1 MREPPRPLGHGVVLA
16 LVRRDGDAAAN
27 LAGNEAELLRVKFLA
42 AMDDDFNTAVGIATL
57 FDFVRLVNKYID
69 QHGLEKKSSADV
81 LSQLSEMMLV
91 LRELTDTLGLFL
103 TEPIATRSGA
113 DEKTVSKLMELVIE
127 IRSRSRAAKDFATAD
142 LVRTKLAEAGIVV
155 EDRADGTLWSR
166 KKEAT

>member
-1 MREPPRPLGHGVVLA
+1 
-16 LVRRDGDAAAN
+16 
-27 LAGNEAELLRVKFLA
+27 
-42 AMDDDFNTAVGIATL
+42 
-57 FDFVRLVNKYID
+57 
-69 QHGLEKKSSADV
+69 
-81 LSQLSEMMLV
+81 MLV

-127 IRSRSRAAKDFATAD
+127 IRSRARAAKDFATAD

-166 KKEAT
+166 KKKQRERNLC